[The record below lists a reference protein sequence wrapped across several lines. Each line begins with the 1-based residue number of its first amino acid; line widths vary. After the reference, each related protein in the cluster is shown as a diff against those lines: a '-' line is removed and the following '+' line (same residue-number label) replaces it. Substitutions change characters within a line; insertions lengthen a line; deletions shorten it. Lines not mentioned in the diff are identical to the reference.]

1 MFNLKN
7 EYFTEKNEKY
17 ENSRKYHR
25 TVKYK
30 LYGEYLVENCKIVD
44 VGAGKGQDIHWYN
57 EKKIHTLVAIDPVF
71 DSLHEL

>member
-1 MFNLKN
+1 MVAYDNYASALNPLQIDDMFNLKN

-44 VGAGKGQDIHWYN
+44 VGAGKGQDIH
-57 EKKIHTLVAIDPVF
+57 
-71 DSLHEL
+71 